1 MSTISQIF
9 SHYWQLLGV
18 FIFALLSPLVF
29 IKLVLPYIRK
39 VIQKKN
45 KLLFKRFIEVKLFFS
60 FGFILPPLLIYIV
73 LSNLAIS
80 EKELLYKELIYIRK
94 AAGFLIIV
102 FTPILFN
109 KIISAINLTYKK
121 KEFFVKYPV
130 NSYLQL
136 LKLLIFIIS
145 IILAIC
151 YLLNLSPWGI
161 LSGIGALGAILLL
174 VFKDTILG
182 LVASIQVYGGG
193 LVKEGDWIELKALDI
208 DGEVMEVGLHRVKVK
223 AWDNS
228 VTTFPTS
235 KFLELTFKNWRN
247 MTESGGRRIKRTI
260 ILKTS
265 SIKFVDKKLFNNL
278 LQIPLLKKY
287 LEEKSEEI
295 KKDNA
300 NNKEI
305 DLSVARKMTNIGCF
319 RAYIYKYLENH
330 KSINNSMT
338 LLVRQLPTNE
348 YGLPIEIYTFTNT
361 TKWKDYENIQSD
373 IFDHL
378 LASVSSFELVV
389 FQFPSSLDVNTIKLP

>member
-1 MSTISQIF
+1 
-9 SHYWQLLGV
+9 
-18 FIFALLSPLVF
+18 
-29 IKLVLPYIRK
+29 
-39 VIQKKN
+39 
-45 KLLFKRFIEVKLFFS
+45 
-60 FGFILPPLLIYIV
+60 
-73 LSNLAIS
+73 
-80 EKELLYKELIYIRK
+80 
-94 AAGFLIIV
+94 
-102 FTPILFN
+102 
-109 KIISAINLTYKK
+109 
-121 KEFFVKYPV
+121 
-130 NSYLQL
+130 
-136 LKLLIFIIS
+136 
-145 IILAIC
+145 
-151 YLLNLSPWGI
+151 
-161 LSGIGALGAILLL
+161 
-174 VFKDTILG
+174 
-182 LVASIQVYGGG
+182 
-193 LVKEGDWIELKALDI
+193 
-208 DGEVMEVGLHRVKVK
+208 
-223 AWDNS
+223 
-228 VTTFPTS
+228 
-235 KFLELTFKNWRN
+235 

-265 SIKFVDKKLFNNL
+265 SIKFLDKKLFNNL

-305 DLSVARKMTNIGCF
+305 DLSVTRKMTNIGCF